1 SVADRGIGIAASEQD
16 RVFDRF
22 YQSASNG
29 ALPRGTG
36 IGLTIAKRF
45 TELQGGR
52 VGLESEPGLG
62 STFFVSLPAA
72 TVPAPPPEHAGAAT

>member
-1 SVADRGIGIAASEQD
+1 MASQ
-16 RVFDRF
+16 
-22 YQSASNG
+22 
-29 ALPRGTG
+29 RGTG

-52 VGLESEPGLG
+52 ISLESELGLG

-72 TVPAPPPEHAGAAT
+72 TAQTPRPERAGVAT

>member
-1 SVADRGIGIAASEQD
+1 MADCGVGITAPEQE

-22 YQSASNG
+22 FQSPSNVASQ
-29 ALPRGTG
+29 RGTG

-52 VGLESEPGLG
+52 IGLESEPGLG
-62 STFFVSLPAA
+62 STFFVSLPAVSAPNPQSERAGMA
-72 TVPAPPPEHAGAAT
+72 T